1 MKNSENLKQLTRSL
15 IKLRFS
21 EYYKKNEDTISP
33 PQTMERREFG
43 FLLFSEGQMIRH
55 RSFTQI
61 SGLRKF
67 IETTVPS
74 DVYYSAAY
82 YADPESPMDRKGWIG
97 SDLIFDIDADH
108 IDTECKKIHDR
119 WVCVSCK
126 ASGHGKAPQN
136 CPDCKGQRLRED
148 TWMCQDCLEKARE
161 EVLKLINVLNS
172 DFGIS
177 LEHMKTNFSG
187 HRGYHLHVDS
197 EDVKSLSSE
206 ERKEMTDYI
215 TGTGLDPAL
224 LGLYDPEGRLNI
236 AGGPTPNDPGWKGR
250 LAKRLEYIL
259 FEANQETLKRMDLTS
274 RTVDSIVKSRSEEPK
289 GDRPYWR
296 PIEGV
301 GRHTW
306 KLIIH
311 KAVSLESVNIDT
323 VVTTDTHR
331 LIRLPETLNGKT
343 GFRAMQVKMDE
354 LPQFNPLRRAAVF
367 EGHETVHVEEAPRF
381 MIGGEEY
388 GPFNHVDVT
397 VPTAAAILML
407 CKGRAHPVI
416 EQVA

>member
-1 MKNSENLKQLTRSL
+1 MKNSEDLKQLTRSL

-21 EYYKKNEDTISP
+21 EYYKKNEHTIIA

-55 RSFTQI
+55 RTFTQV
-61 SGLRKF
+61 SELRKF

-82 YADPESPMDRKGWIG
+82 YTDPESPMDRKGWIG

-119 WVCVSCK
+119 WVCIGCK
-126 ASGHGKAPQN
+126 TSGHGKAPQN
-136 CPDCKGQRLRED
+136 CPDCKGQRFRED

-172 DFGIS
+172 DFGIGF
-177 LEHMKTNFSG
+177 EHMKINFSG

-197 EDVKSLSSE
+197 EEAKSLNSE
-206 ERKEMTDYI
+206 QRKELTDYI

-224 LGLYDPEGRLNI
+224 LGLYDLAGNLDI
-236 AGGPTPNDPGWKGR
+236 ASGPTPDDPGWRGR
-250 LAKRLEYIL
+250 LAKRLKYIL
-259 FEANQETLKRMDLTS
+259 FEAGEEALRKMNLGS
-274 RTVDSIVKSRSEEPK
+274 RTVDSIMKSRIEEPK
-289 GDRPYWR
+289 EGIPYWR

-301 GRHTW
+301 GKHTW
-306 KLIIH
+306 KLIID
-311 KAVSLESVNIDT
+311 KAASLESVNVDT

-343 GFRAMQVKMDE
+343 GFRAMQVNMDE
-354 LPQFNPLRRAAVF
+354 LPKFNPLRRAPVF
-367 EGHETVHVEEAPRF
+367 KGHETVHVEEAPRF
-381 MIGGEEY
+381 MVGGEEY
-388 GPFNHVDVT
+388 GPFNDVDVT
-397 VPTAAAILML
+397 VPTGAAILML